1 MTQMIIS
8 YIYLGP
14 LVNPLTSYHYYH
26 LYHYYRL
33 TKYQVPDTALEFCL
47 HHFIMDSRLNEVV
60 TINILTL
67 WMRQLMFNE
76 AKEISQDSTE
86 QAFKSSSDS

>member
-1 MTQMIIS
+1 MNSQ
-8 YIYLGP
+8 
-14 LVNPLTSYHYYH
+14 
-26 LYHYYRL
+26 
-33 TKYQVPDTALEFCL
+33 Q
-47 HHFIMDSRLNEVV
+47 LNEVV

-76 AKEISQDSTE
+76 AKEISQESTE